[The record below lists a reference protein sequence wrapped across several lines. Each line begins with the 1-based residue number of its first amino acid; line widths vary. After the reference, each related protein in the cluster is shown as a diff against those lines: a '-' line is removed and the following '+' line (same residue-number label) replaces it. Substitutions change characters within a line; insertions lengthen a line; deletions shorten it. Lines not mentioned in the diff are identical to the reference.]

1 MSILFRKRKAG
12 LTPQLLMAA
21 WINGKDLPLAHM
33 NLNLT
38 RNIIFFDIESTGL
51 NVLRDRIIQL
61 ALVRYHP
68 DDPQPIEK
76 VYLINPKMPIAPEAV
91 AVHGITYEDVKD
103 KPSFD
108 QLANEIYEFIG
119 DADLAGYNSNRFDV
133 PLLMEEF
140 ARAGIDFE
148 LEGRRTIDVQRI
160 FYKMEPRTLAAAY
173 KFYCQQ
179 TLTNAHDALA
189 DVRATVEVLDG
200 QLRTYADEDYETP
213 DGEVVPKPIRNDV
226 QSLDAFTNDLNI
238 VDVTQR
244 LRYDTDGT
252 IVFNFGKYMG
262 KPVAEVLSRDK
273 QYYQWM
279 LDKEFSFQVKKII
292 KRLVEDFEKDA

>member
-1 MSILFRKRKAG
+1 
-12 LTPQLLMAA
+12 
-21 WINGKDLPLAHM
+21 M

-38 RNIIFFDIESTGL
+38 RNIVFFDIESTGL

-61 ALVRYHP
+61 ALVRYQP
-68 DDPQPIEK
+68 NEPEPIEK
-76 VYLINPKMPIAPEAV
+76 VYLINPKIPISPEAA
-91 AVHGITYEDVKD
+91 AVHGITYEDIKD

-108 QLANEIYEFIG
+108 ELANEIFEFIG

-148 LEGRRTIDVQRI
+148 LDNRRTIDVQRI

-173 KFYCQQ
+173 KFYCNQ
-179 TLTNAHDALA
+179 TLTNAHDALV

-200 QLRTYADEDYETP
+200 QLKAYEEADFESP
-213 DGEVVPKPIRNDV
+213 DGEVISRPIKNDV
-226 QSLDAFTNDLNI
+226 RSLDEFTNDLNI

-244 LRYDTDGT
+244 LRYDSDGT

-262 KPVAEVLSRDK
+262 KPVAEILTRDK

-292 KRLVEDFEKDA
+292 KNLVEDFEKNT